1 VAARDN
7 ARERLVNKHRI
18 AVVFL
23 LLAGLSLVADRAYAG
38 DKKDLGRV
46 LSGKVIDK
54 QDNPLPDSVVY
65 LSNTRTQAVKSYI
78 VGPDGAYHFPEL
90 SPNIDYEVYA
100 QFNGKKSETKTIS
113 HFDDRH
119 QLNMNLRI
127 DAK

>member
-1 VAARDN
+1 MKKRQV
-7 ARERLVNKHRI
+7 L
-18 AVVFL
+18 AVLL
-23 LLAGLSLVADRAYAG
+23 LLAGFAVISDHAYAA
-38 DKKDLGRV
+38 DKKADSGRT
-46 LSGKVIDK
+46 LAGKVIDK

-78 VGPDGAYHFPEL
+78 AGPDGAYHFPEL

-100 QFNGKKSETKTIS
+100 QFNGKKSDTKTIS

-127 DAK
+127 DTK

>member
-1 VAARDN
+1 VARDS
-7 ARERLVNKHRI
+7 ARERLVKKHST
-18 AVVFL
+18 VVVL
-23 LLAGLSLVADRAYAG
+23 LLLTGLAVVADRAYAG

-100 QFNGKKSETKTIS
+100 QFNGKKSDTKTIS

-127 DAK
+127 DTK

>member
-1 VAARDN
+1 MKMRHALAVL
-7 ARERLVNKHRI
+7 LV
-18 AVVFL
+18 
-23 LLAGLSLVADRAYAG
+23 LAGLAVVANCANAA
-38 DKKDLGRV
+38 DKKDNGRT
-46 LSGKVIDK
+46 LAGKVIDK
-54 QDNPLPDSVVY
+54 QDNPLPDAVVY

-100 QFNGKKSETKTIS
+100 QFNGKKSDTKTIS

-127 DAK
+127 DSK

>member
-1 VAARDN
+1 VKKRSI
-7 ARERLVNKHRI
+7 L
-18 AVVFL
+18 AVLL
-23 LLAGLSLVADRAYAG
+23 LLAGLAAVSGRCYAG
-38 DKKDLGRV
+38 DKKADSGRM
-46 LSGKVIDK
+46 LTGKVIDR

-100 QFNGKKSETKTIS
+100 QFNGKKSDTKTIS
-113 HFDDRH
+113 HFDNRH